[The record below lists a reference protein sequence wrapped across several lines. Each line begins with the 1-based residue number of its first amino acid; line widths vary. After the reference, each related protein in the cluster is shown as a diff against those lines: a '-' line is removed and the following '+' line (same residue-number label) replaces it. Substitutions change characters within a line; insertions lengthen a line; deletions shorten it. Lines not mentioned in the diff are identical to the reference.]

1 MHDCPGGKVSKI
13 LPFFKAYFSVS
24 VLRKAFDIASG
35 YTIGKHLKSLDE
47 RDVLIRCIFLETV
60 AGLMKLLKLRA

>member
-1 MHDCPGGKVSKI
+1 V
-13 LPFFKAYFSVS
+13 F
-24 VLRKAFDIASG
+24 VLRKGFDVASG

-60 AGLMKLLKLRA
+60 AGRDEPSRYMSGGDLILKAFTQAFLAFLPR